1 MKILK
6 FKKTRQFIK
15 DKKKALVICGMALLL
30 VITGVLNYKLN
41 TAKVPDATKTSSAEA
56 NFFATYK
63 DW

>member
-30 VITGVLNYKLN
+30 VITGILNYKVN
-41 TAKVPDATKTSSAEA
+41 TAKVPDATSTSKLFC
-56 NFFATYK
+56 NLQRR
-63 DW
+63 